1 MDALGG
7 FALAGVTLFFAAF
20 ATAFSG
26 LPELFGLTVWTM
38 YVSKRF
44 AAMGSASSRR
54 IRDRTCTTPTLPRA
68 RGFHNQDET
77 AMGDRLAGACRG

>member
-26 LPELFGLTVWTM
+26 LPVLFRLTVWTM
-38 YVSKRF
+38 SVSKRF
-44 AAMGSASSRR
+44 AGMGSASSRR
-54 IRDRTCTTPTLPRA
+54 IRDRTRAAPALPLA

-77 AMGDRLAGACRG
+77 AMGDRLAGECMG